1 MQQVGDFMAKAK
13 RPKPPVNYNFESTN
27 QRYDFTKICRD
38 MQRSEAWKQLK
49 PRQIGLYFLLKSK
62 FTVNSKT
69 LETNAENISFTT
81 SEAKRYYGDLR
92 TFRADIDILIDL
104 GFIKQVMSGVP
115 RMEASIYGFSD
126 RWKEYGTDNFFIP
139 DNDRRYK
146 RKAKIKPENN

>member
-1 MQQVGDFMAKAK
+1 MAKAK

-38 MQRSEAWKQLK
+38 MQRSDAWKQLK

-92 TFRADIDILIDL
+92 TFRADMDILIDL

-126 RWKEYGTDNFFIP
+126 KWKEYGTDIFFIP
-139 DNDRRYK
+139 DKDRRYK
-146 RKAKIKPENN
+146 RKNKIKPENN

>member
-1 MQQVGDFMAKAK
+1 MAKTK
-13 RPKPPVNYNFESTN
+13 RPKPPVNYSFESTN
-27 QRYDFTKICRD
+27 NRYDFTKICRD

-69 LETNAENISFTT
+69 LENNAENISFTT

-92 TFRADIDILIDL
+92 TFRADMDILINL

-126 RWKEYGTDNFFIP
+126 RWKDYGTDKFYIP
-139 DNDRRYK
+139 DKDKRYK
-146 RKAKIKPENN
+146 KKSKEKQLNLMS